1 MTVIPDNPIGSAVHP
16 GGACLRMTLLEH
28 YEQQL
33 EERGMRSDTAQR
45 WVVLRL
51 QALFEELLEP
61 PPAPTGGVLNS
72 LLRRRRPQ
80 QLPPLQ
86 GLYIWGGVG
95 RGKTWLLD
103 LFYNHLPIENKLR
116 VHFHRFMREVHEELA
131 RVKDQQDPLKE
142 VASRLAARTRVL
154 CLDEFFV
161 SDIGDAMILA
171 QLLSAMFD
179 QGVALVTT
187 SNTKPD
193 NLYLN
198 GLQRARFLPAIALLN
213 EHTRVMELD
222 GETDYRLLFLEHAR
236 IYHTPLGPGIEQ
248 ALADEFENLA
258 PETGQLGGTINV
270 LNRDIQVQRVADD
283 VVWFDFRVLCGPPRS
298 QSDYLELARSYH
310 TVLISDIPTLTPAQD
325 DLARRFLYLLD
336 EFYDRKVKLIIS
348 AEQPPESLYQGKGL
362 AFEFQRAES
371 RLLEMQSREYLAM
384 EHRA

>member
-1 MTVIPDNPIGSAVHP
+1 
-16 GGACLRMTLLEH
+16 MTLLAH

-33 EERGMRSDTAQR
+33 KDRGMHYDAAQR

-61 PPAPTGGVLNS
+61 PPAPMGGVLKN
-72 LLRRRRPQ
+72 LLRRRQP
-80 QLPPLQ
+80 QLPPVQ
-86 GLYIWGGVG
+86 GMYIWGGVG

-103 LFYNHLPIENKLR
+103 LFYNHLPIEKKLR
-116 VHFHRFMREVHEELA
+116 VHFHRFMREVHEEL
-131 RVKDQQDPLKE
+131 RRLKEQPDPLKE
-142 VASRLAARTRVL
+142 VAARLASRTRVL

-161 SDIGDAMILA
+161 SDIGDAMILG
-171 QLLSAMFD
+171 QLLSALFD

-198 GLQRARFLPAIALLN
+198 GLQRERFLLAIALLN

-236 IYHTPLGPGIEQ
+236 IYHTSLGPEVDR
-248 ALADEFENLA
+248 AMANEFENLA
-258 PETGQLGGTINV
+258 PEVGRVGGTISV
-270 LNRDIQVQRVADD
+270 YNREIPVRRVADD
-283 VVWFDFRVLCGPPRS
+283 VAWFEFMVLCGPPRS
-298 QSDYLELARSYH
+298 QADYLELARSYH
-310 TVLISDIPTLTPAQD
+310 TILISNIPTLTPEQD
-325 DLARRFLYLLD
+325 DAARRFLYLLD

-348 AEQPPESLYQGKGL
+348 AEQPPESLYQGNRL

>member
-1 MTVIPDNPIGSAVHP
+1 
-16 GGACLRMTLLEH
+16 
-28 YEQQL
+28 
-33 EERGMRSDTAQR
+33 
-45 WVVLRL
+45 
-51 QALFEELLEP
+51 
-61 PPAPTGGVLNS
+61 
-72 LLRRRRPQ
+72 
-80 QLPPLQ
+80 
-86 GLYIWGGVG
+86 
-95 RGKTWLLD
+95 
-103 LFYNHLPIENKLR
+103 
-116 VHFHRFMREVHEELA
+116 
-131 RVKDQQDPLKE
+131 
-142 VASRLAARTRVL
+142 VL

>member
-1 MTVIPDNPIGSAVHP
+1 
-16 GGACLRMTLLEH
+16 MTLLEH

>member
-1 MTVIPDNPIGSAVHP
+1 
-16 GGACLRMTLLEH
+16 MTLLAH

-33 EERGMRSDTAQR
+33 KDRGMHTDTAQR

-61 PPAPTGGVLNS
+61 PPAPSGGLLKN
-72 LLRRRRPQ
+72 LLRRQQPQ
-80 QLPPLQ
+80 TAPVT

-103 LFYNHLPIENKLR
+103 LFYNHLPIEQKLR
-116 VHFHRFMREVHEELA
+116 VHFHRFMREIHEELA
-131 RVKDQQDPLKE
+131 RLKEQPDPLKV
-142 VASRLAARTRVL
+142 VAKRLASRTRVL

-171 QLLSAMFD
+171 QLLEALFD

-193 NLYLN
+193 NLYRD

-213 EHTRVMELD
+213 QHTRVMELD
-222 GETDYRLLFLEHAR
+222 GKTDYRLLFLEHAR
-236 IYHTPLGPGIEQ
+236 IYHTPLGPEVNQ
-248 ALADEFENLA
+248 ALADEFEKLA

-270 LNRDIQVQRVADD
+270 LNRDVSVKRVADD
-283 VVWFDFRVLCGPPRS
+283 VVWFDFHALCGPPRS
-298 QSDYLELARSYH
+298 QADYLELARSFH
-310 TVLISDIPTLTPAQD
+310 TVLISDIPTLTPTQD

-348 AEQPPESLYQGKGL
+348 AEQPPESLYQGKRL

>member
-1 MTVIPDNPIGSAVHP
+1 
-16 GGACLRMTLLEH
+16 MTLLEH

-33 EERGMRSDTAQR
+33 KERGMHSDAAQR

-61 PPAPTGGVLNS
+61 PPAPMGGVLKN
-72 LLRRRRPQ
+72 LLRRRQP
-80 QLPPLQ
+80 QLPPVQ
-86 GLYIWGGVG
+86 GMYIWGGVG

-103 LFYNHLPIENKLR
+103 LFYNHLPIEKKLR
-116 VHFHRFMREVHEELA
+116 VHFHRFMREVHEEL
-131 RVKDQQDPLKE
+131 RRLKEQPDPLKE
-142 VASRLAARTRVL
+142 VAARLASRTRVL

-161 SDIGDAMILA
+161 SDIGDAMILG
-171 QLLSAMFD
+171 QLLSALFD
-179 QGVALVTT
+179 HGVALVTT

-198 GLQRARFLPAIALLN
+198 GLQRERFLLAIALLN

-236 IYHTPLGPGIEQ
+236 IYHTFLGPEVDQ
-248 ALADEFENLA
+248 AMADEFENLA
-258 PETGQLGGTINV
+258 PEVGRVGGTINV
-270 LNRDIQVQRVADD
+270 YNREIPVRRVADD
-283 VVWFDFRVLCGPPRS
+283 VAWFDFMVLCGPPRS
-298 QSDYLELARSYH
+298 QADYLELARSYH
-310 TVLISDIPTLTPAQD
+310 TILISNIPTLTPEQD
-325 DLARRFLYLLD
+325 DAARRFLYLLD

-348 AEQPPESLYQGKGL
+348 AEQPPESLYQGNRL

-371 RLLEMQSREYLAM
+371 RLLEMQSRDYLAM

>member
-1 MTVIPDNPIGSAVHP
+1 MTVIPDSRTGP
-16 GGACLRMTLLEH
+16 GMTLLEH

-33 EERGMRSDTAQR
+33 KDRGMHSDAAQR

-51 QALFEELLEP
+51 QALFEELLKP
-61 PPAPTGGVLNS
+61 PPAPMGGVLKN
-72 LLRRRRPQ
+72 LLRRRQPK
-80 QLPPLQ
+80 LPPVQ
-86 GLYIWGGVG
+86 GMYIWGGVG

-103 LFYNHLPIENKLR
+103 LFYNHLPIEKKLR
-116 VHFHRFMREVHEELA
+116 VHFHRFMREVHEEL
-131 RVKDQQDPLKE
+131 RRLNEQPDPLKE
-142 VASRLAARTRVL
+142 VAARLASRTRVL

-161 SDIGDAMILA
+161 SDIGDAMILG
-171 QLLSAMFD
+171 QLLTALFD

-198 GLQRARFLPAIALLN
+198 GLQRERFLLAIALLN

-236 IYHTPLGPGIEQ
+236 IYHTSLGPEVDQ
-248 ALADEFENLA
+248 AMAEEFENLA
-258 PETGQLGGTINV
+258 PEAGRVGGTLNV
-270 LNRDIQVQRVADD
+270 YNREIPVRRVADD
-283 VVWFDFRVLCGPPRS
+283 VAWFDFMVLCGPPRS
-298 QSDYLELARSYH
+298 QADYLELARSYH
-310 TVLISDIPTLTPAQD
+310 TILISNIPTLTPEQD
-325 DLARRFLYLLD
+325 DAARRFLYLLD

-348 AEQPPESLYQGKGL
+348 AEQPPESLYQGNRL

>member
-1 MTVIPDNPIGSAVHP
+1 MTVIPDSRIAPD
-16 GGACLRMTLLEH
+16 MTLLEH

-33 EERGMRSDTAQR
+33 KDRGMHSDTAQR

-51 QALFEELLEP
+51 QEIFEELLEP
-61 PPAPTGGVLNS
+61 PPAPTGGILKNLFRGQKTRVQ
-72 LLRRRRPQ
+72 PV
-80 QLPPLQ
+80 Q

-103 LFYNHLPIENKLR
+103 LFYNHLPIEKKLR
-116 VHFHRFMREVHEELA
+116 VHFHRFMREVHEEL
-131 RVKDQQDPLKE
+131 RRLKERPDPLKE
-142 VASRLAARTRVL
+142 VATRLASKTRVL

-161 SDIGDAMILA
+161 SDIGDAMILG
-171 QLLSAMFD
+171 QLLSALFE

-198 GLQRARFLPAIALLN
+198 GLQRERFLPAIALLN
-213 EHTRVMELD
+213 DYTRVMELD
-222 GETDYRLLFLEHAR
+222 SETDYRLLFLEHAR
-236 IYHTPLGPGIEQ
+236 IYHTPLGPEVDQ
-248 ALADEFENLA
+248 ALAEEFENLA
-258 PETGQLGGTINV
+258 PEVGRVGGTINV
-270 LNRDIQVQRVADD
+270 YNREIPVLRVADD
-283 VVWFDFRVLCGPPRS
+283 VAWFEFMALCGPPRS
-298 QSDYLELARSYH
+298 QADYLELARSYH
-310 TVLISDIPTLTPAQD
+310 TILISNIPTLNPEQD
-325 DLARRFLYLLD
+325 DAARRFLYLLD

-348 AEQPPESLYQGKGL
+348 AEQPPESLYQGQRL